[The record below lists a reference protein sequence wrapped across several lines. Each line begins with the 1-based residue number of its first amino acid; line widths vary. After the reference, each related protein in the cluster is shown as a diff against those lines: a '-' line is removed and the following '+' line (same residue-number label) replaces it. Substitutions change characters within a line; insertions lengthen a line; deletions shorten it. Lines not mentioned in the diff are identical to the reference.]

1 MQKESEAVLL
11 LLLLLAAT
19 KGNDQREVKD
29 TDNAKQDYA
38 ERGYS

>member
-11 LLLLLAAT
+11 LLLLAST
-19 KGNDQREVKD
+19 KGNDRWEVKD
-29 TDNAKQDYA
+29 TDNAKQDCA